1 MEYTEQQLRFIQE
14 KRPEQKLEP
23 VPTLDYVIVEF
34 LKKYEVFV
42 QPVTSKTKRTGENI
56 ATGTLMGA
64 AGLDVG
70 LDAAQLSGQN
80 KQTQIQEWTQ
90 WKQWALD
97 HKDFEAFRV
106 EMIDKP
112 KEKNKSVEEKLKD
125 PNLQKE
131 LEPILEE
138 LEKHNQKEGMDN
150 AFTWLLTLGVAV
162 VVIVVPLVVMMSD
175 DNSSFNPTNKTE
187 KIKKYIS

>member
-1 MEYTEQQLRFIQE
+1 
-14 KRPEQKLEP
+14 
-23 VPTLDYVIVEF
+23 
-34 LKKYEVFV
+34 
-42 QPVTSKTKRTGENI
+42 
-56 ATGTLMGA
+56 
-64 AGLDVG
+64 
-70 LDAAQLSGQN
+70 
-80 KQTQIQEWTQ
+80 
-90 WKQWALD
+90 
-97 HKDFEAFRV
+97 
-106 EMIDKP
+106 MIDKP

-150 AFTWLLTLGVAV
+150 AFIWLLTLGVAV

-187 KIKKYIS
+187 KIKKYNS

>member
-14 KRPEQKLEP
+14 KRPELKLET

-56 ATGTLMGA
+56 ATGALMGA

-80 KQTQIQEWTQ
+80 KQTQIQE
-90 WKQWALD
+90 
-97 HKDFEAFRV
+97 
-106 EMIDKP
+106 
-112 KEKNKSVEEKLKD
+112 
-125 PNLQKE
+125 
-131 LEPILEE
+131 
-138 LEKHNQKEGMDN
+138 
-150 AFTWLLTLGVAV
+150 
-162 VVIVVPLVVMMSD
+162 
-175 DNSSFNPTNKTE
+175 
-187 KIKKYIS
+187 